1 MSRKLF
7 IILDKILN
15 LSNNREYEPYFKIL
29 YSETTVSLADVLN
42 HWAIV

>member
-15 LSNNREYEPYFKIL
+15 LSNNREYGLIL
-29 YSETTVSLADVLN
+29 KFYTAKLLFL
-42 HWAIV
+42 